1 MLPVEPMKTMM
12 LLILAAAA
20 AVCGAEPLPANAEA
34 LKARRDAKIAEVNRV
49 YAAELE
55 KFKKQAMAD
64 GNLSAATVIQKEIEA
79 VSPNPFREEDL
90 DGVWTATFSGE
101 KSVKR
106 VITKSHVVDEIGG
119 KHPFS
124 IKGDT
129 IFVEWGGTLWER
141 LKIDPKNP
149 DTLIGTNSGGSRL
162 VYQRSGKAN

>member
-1 MLPVEPMKTMM
+1 MKRVMLF
-12 LLILAAAA
+12 LLGLSL
-20 AVCGAEPLPANAEA
+20 VSFGSEQLPPNAEA
-34 LKARRDAKIAEVNRV
+34 LKARRDAKIAEINRV

-55 KFKKQAMAD
+55 KLKKLALAD
-64 GNLSAATVIQKEIEA
+64 GNLSGATVIQKEIEA
-79 VSPNPFREEDL
+79 VSPNPFKEDDL
-90 DGVWTATFSGE
+90 EGVWTATFSGD

-119 KHPFS
+119 KHPYS

-129 IFVEWGGTLWER
+129 ISVEWGGSLWER

-149 DTLIGTNSGGSRL
+149 DTLIGTNSGGTKL